1 MGSQYYLV
9 SQLPSLE
16 NYEGRGQLP
25 LTEKS
30 FKELCSRFLSKK
42 DCKIL
47 EKLSLEPPKSDAKTG
62 SALLDKWNEKERN
75 LRFALAQIRALK
87 MKKESE
93 MIAGSISA
101 DVMQAAR
108 TAVGMDSPLAAE
120 EYLNQYRMETLKNL
134 TPLDNFSL
142 DAVFAYGL
150 KLMLAERMKLFD
162 AEIGKDSYHK
172 IYDEILGDA
181 K

>member
-1 MGSQYYLV
+1 MGKQYYLV

-16 NYEGRGQLP
+16 NYEGRAQLP
-25 LTEKS
+25 LTEKA
-30 FKELCSRFLSKK
+30 FKELCSRYLDKK
-42 DCKIL
+42 DCEIL
-47 EKLSLEPPKSDAKTG
+47 ESLSLEPPKDNAKTG
-62 SALLDKWNEKERN
+62 SAFLDKWNEKERN

-93 MIAGSISA
+93 MIPSSCTA
-101 DVMQAAR
+101 DIIQVAR

-120 EYLNQYRMETLKNL
+120 EYLNQYRMDTLKSM
-134 TPLDNFSL
+134 TPLDNFCV

-150 KLMLAERMKLFD
+150 KLMLVQRMKLFD
-162 AEIGKDSYHK
+162 VEIGKDSYHK

>member
-1 MGSQYYLV
+1 MGAQYYLV
-9 SQLPSLE
+9 SQLPALE

-30 FKELCSRFLSKK
+30 FKELASRFLDEK
-42 DCKIL
+42 DKKIL
-47 EKLSLEPPKSDAKTG
+47 ETLSLEPPKSEAKTG
-62 SALLDKWNEKERN
+62 SEFLDKWNEKERN

-93 MIAGSISA
+93 MVPGSCTA
-101 DVMQAAR
+101 DIMQAAR

-120 EYLNQYRMETLKNL
+120 EYLNQYRMETLKTL
-134 TPLDNFSL
+134 TPLDTFCV